1 MAEEMEGW
9 RAELEEAGAA
19 FDAFASGP
27 VKAAGD
33 AIEAAFTKAGRSI
46 ESELTRV
53 ARTGEADLERLAASI
68 VATLAKAA
76 IARTF
81 GDGSEESASPVNVT
95 MNFSGGAGASDAVG
109 SSNQVAAAVAR
120 AVARGMRFG

>member
-1 MAEEMEGW
+1 MAEGSEEV
-9 RAELEEAGAA
+9 RVELEAAGAA

-27 VKAAGD
+27 VKTAGE
-33 AIEAAFTKAGRSI
+33 AIEAAFAKAGRSI

-53 ARTGEADLERLAASI
+53 ARTGEADMERLAASI

-76 IARTF
+76 IARTL
-81 GDGSEESASPVNVT
+81 GGGGEESAGPVNVS
-95 MNFSGGAGASDAVG
+95 MNFSGGAGSSDAVA
-109 SSNQVAAAVAR
+109 SSNQIAAAVAR